1 MKTKYK
7 ITAITSVVTGAL
19 CVILVSAAGE
29 KNKIYS
35 TVQQIQETKNIK
47 DLTPKTNEAFKAGE
61 VLTYRLHYG
70 AIEAAVATLEVKPDL
85 VKFGNRECYH
95 IVGTGV
101 SKGSFDWF
109 FKVRDKY
116 ETHID
121 KTALVPWIFNRNC
134 MEGGYAIHQNY
145 IFNHYSNKVDVGG
158 GETFPISAGTQDMIS
173 AFYSARNVDFS
184 KAKEGDIFALDC
196 FIDKEN
202 WPLKIKF
209 VGKETIKSDVGKI
222 RCLKFRP
229 IVQKGRV
236 FKKEEDMTIYISDDK
251 NHIPIRGQAK
261 ILIGSVKMDLTGYK
275 NLTNALA
282 KVE

>member
-1 MKTKYK
+1 MKTANK
-7 ITAITSVVTGAL
+7 ITAISAVVVGAL
-19 CVILVSAAGE
+19 CVIVMSSASE
-29 KNKIYS
+29 KSEMYS
-35 TVQQIQETKNIK
+35 TVKQIQETKSLK

-61 VLTYRLHYG
+61 ILTYRLHYG
-70 AIEAAVATLEVKPDL
+70 AIDAAIA
-85 VKFGNRECYH
+85 FGNRECYH
-95 IVGTGV
+95 IVGVGV

-121 KTALVPWIFNRNC
+121 KVALVPWIFNRNC

-145 IFNHYSNKVDVGG
+145 IFNHYNNKVDVGG
-158 GETFPISAGTQDMIS
+158 GETFSITENTQDMIS

-184 KAKEGDIFALDC
+184 NAKDGDLFSLNC

-209 VGKETIKSDVGKI
+209 VGKEVIKSDVGKI

-236 FKKEEDMTIYISDDK
+236 FKKEEDLIIYISDDK

-261 ILIGSVKMDLTGYK
+261 ILIGSVKMDLMAHK
-275 NLTNALA
+275 NLANSLA
-282 KVE
+282 IVN